1 MKYYIT
7 SDVHGFYDELRT
19 ALQASGYF
27 EDTTPHKLVILG
39 DLFDRGSQVKE
50 LQAFVLDLM
59 ERDEI
64 ILIRGNHEDLFEEFA
79 TVDQGAS
86 YSHHIMNGTYETA
99 LLLTGYSIE
108 NGMDNL
114 GFAEAIRET
123 DFFKRIIPSMK
134 PYF

>member
-50 LQAFVLDLM
+50 LQDFVLDLM
-59 ERDEI
+59 ER
-64 ILIRGNHEDLFEEFA
+64 
-79 TVDQGAS
+79 
-86 YSHHIMNGTYETA
+86 
-99 LLLTGYSIE
+99 
-108 NGMDNL
+108 
-114 GFAEAIRET
+114 
-123 DFFKRIIPSMK
+123 
-134 PYF
+134 